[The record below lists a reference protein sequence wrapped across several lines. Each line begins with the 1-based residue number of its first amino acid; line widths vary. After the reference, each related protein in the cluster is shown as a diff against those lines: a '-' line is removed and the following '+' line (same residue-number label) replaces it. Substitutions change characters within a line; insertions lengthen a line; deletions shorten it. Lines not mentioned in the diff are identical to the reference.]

1 MSSHNL
7 QFDILQIITHELDN
21 YDIKR
26 HKVVIDDNIE
36 IEDDSVQD
44 IDRAINEG
52 LPPRN
57 TLLRL
62 YSSFNPFVDLL
73 VSVLVFTND
82 QCDIL

>member
-44 IDRAINEG
+44 IDRAIDEG
-52 LPPRN
+52 FPPRN
-57 TLLRL
+57 TLL
-62 YSSFNPFVDLL
+62 
-73 VSVLVFTND
+73 
-82 QCDIL
+82 

>member
-1 MSSHNL
+1 MLSHNL
-7 QFDILQIITHELDN
+7 QFDILHIITNELDY

-26 HKVVIDDNIE
+26 HEVVIDDNIE
-36 IEDDSVQD
+36 IEDESVQD
-44 IDRAINEG
+44 IYRAIDG
-52 LPPRN
+52 GFPPRN
-57 TLLRL
+57 ILLRL